1 MSWRDSPAWAR
12 FSSSWARCANESVI
26 SAFVKEEYWSLTA
39 KLTAP
44 PSRKVFSAALVSDEN
59 GKVKVGELGKSLYLD
74 CGTLTPLLKKM
85 EGKGLLSRRRSEQD
99 ERSLIVTLTEKGEAL
114 KDQALSVPYHMAAC
128 VHLEPEEIRELYRL
142 LYKLLK

>member
-1 MSWRDSPAWAR
+1 MEKNYDALKLENQLCFPLYACAR
-12 FSSSWARCANESVI
+12 ETIKLYKPYLDELDLTYTQYIAMMVLWEKQSVT
-26 SAFVKEEYWSLTA
+26 VKEL
-39 KLTAP
+39 
-44 PSRKVFSAALVSDEN
+44 
-59 GKVKVGELGKSLYLD
+59 GEALYLD
-74 CGTLTPLLKKM
+74 SGTLTPLLKKM